1 MDNNIYT
8 KPKTKNMLE
17 LIKQFFLNGW
27 TTFKGIILLEWL
39 NFKNWKAWTG
49 LRALYLVFALLLVL
63 GVVFNFKFFHWVL
76 PTYFVACAFFKT
88 EPLLKVLN
96 KLGFTPTEL

>member
-49 LRALYLVFALLLVL
+49 LRALYLVFALLLIL
-63 GVVFNFKFFHWVL
+63 GVVFNFKFF
-76 PTYFVACAFFKT
+76 F
-88 EPLLKVLN
+88 
-96 KLGFTPTEL
+96 